1 MALPKNNAQRT
12 GRKRSVLASFAAG
25 FDCWLLLFCAGC
37 YCAFILQ
44 QPQPFPL
51 ETFGPI
57 RYECLQFGSLKFHF
71 SCTCM
76 ERHAFVTNLNRR
88 WR

>member
-1 MALPKNNAQRT
+1 
-12 GRKRSVLASFAAG
+12 
-25 FDCWLLLFCAGC
+25 
-37 YCAFILQ
+37 
-44 QPQPFPL
+44 L